1 MSDSKV
7 PLKCAPILGA
17 DSDAHKAFGNAE
29 KALTSVSLFDQGLIQ
44 VLQAAVTG
52 LEPKQPYVLVLASQP
67 HGKGTLEPLANF
79 MTNPAGSAIVNA
91 TGPIRQVVQGEHE
104 TPRRYLAIAL
114 GTAAKP
120 GPVVQ
125 VQME

>member
-1 MSDSKV
+1 
-7 PLKCAPILGA
+7 
-17 DSDAHKAFGNAE
+17 
-29 KALTSVSLFDQGLIQ
+29 

-52 LEPKQPYVLVLASQP
+52 LKPKQPYVLMLASQP
-67 HGKGTLEPLANF
+67 NGKGTLEPLANF

-104 TPRRYLAIAL
+104 IQRRYLAIAR

-125 VQME
+125 VQVE